1 MTVAQ
6 LTTGILCMTTVLAAS
21 LSVGTAP
28 AQEGG
33 IRVYIG
39 TYTGEKSKG
48 IYLSQLNPT
57 TGALSAAELAVE
69 TKNPSFLA
77 IHPNRQFVYAVSE
90 VADAD
95 NKPTGAVSA
104 FAVEPRRDR

>member
-1 MTVAQ
+1 MTKTR
-6 LTTGILCMTTVLAAS
+6 LTTGILCMATLLAAS
-21 LSVGTAP
+21 MSVGTASV
-28 AQEGG
+28 QEGTV
-33 IRVYIG
+33 RVYIG

-48 IYLSQLNPT
+48 IYQSQLNPA
-57 TGALSAAELAVE
+57 TGALSPAELAAE

-90 VADAD
+90 LADAD